1 MLSKYMKHMNKNEF
15 QKFMNEENQ
24 TIQNYLINHML

>member
-1 MLSKYMKHMNKNEF
+1 MNKNEF

-24 TIQNYLINHML
+24 IIYSKLPNYKSYISNIL